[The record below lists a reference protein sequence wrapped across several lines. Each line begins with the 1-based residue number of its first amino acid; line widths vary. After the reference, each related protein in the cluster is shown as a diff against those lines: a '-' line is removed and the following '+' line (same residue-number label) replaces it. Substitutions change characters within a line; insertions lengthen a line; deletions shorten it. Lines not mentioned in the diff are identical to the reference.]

1 MAKLRDIKRR
11 IKSVKNTAKITRTM
25 ELIATAKAK
34 TAQDRIQK
42 ALPYFEALAEI
53 AGQARKASGDDQ
65 GAVHPL
71 LEQREVKKVAILVV
85 VGNRG
90 LCGGYNTN
98 ALRMA
103 RDHRARLLAE
113 GKEVRVFAS
122 GKKAF
127 GWFRFQKVPYE
138 GNYTQF
144 DDRPK
149 FVDAERVADTLIGLF
164 QAGEVDR
171 VDVVYTHYFSA
182 GRQAPVIETMLPIT
196 SAAEA
201 QVAARGGKGVE
212 AEGKLAGVTPLAEPQ
227 GKAGQAVVF
236 TIEPD
241 PKTILDAIFPL
252 QARLHLFRVYLE
264 AASSEQIARRVA
276 MKNATDNAQE
286 VGRLLR
292 MAYNRG
298 RQSQITKEILEV
310 LGGAEAL
317 A

>member
-34 TAQDRIQK
+34 TAQDRTHK

-53 AGQARKASGDDQ
+53 AGQAREASGDDA
-65 GAVHPL
+65 GVVHPL
-71 LEQREVKKVAILVV
+71 LERREVKKVAVLVV

-98 ALRMA
+98 TLRMA
-103 RDHRARLLAE
+103 RDHRARLVAE

-127 GWFRFQKVPYE
+127 GWFKFQKVPFE

-144 DDRPK
+144 DDRPR
-149 FVDAERVADTLIGLF
+149 FVDVERVADALMGLF

-196 SAAEA
+196 SASEA
-201 QVAARGGKGVE
+201 QVAVRGGEGAPAAQGAPGV
-212 AEGKLAGVTPLAEPQ
+212 AAAHA
-227 GKAGQAVVF
+227 KAGRAVVF

-241 PKTILDAIFPL
+241 PRTILDAIFPL

>member
-11 IKSVKNTAKITRTM
+11 MKSVKNTAKITRTM

-34 TAQDRIQK
+34 TSQDRIQR
-42 ALPYFEALAEI
+42 ATPYFEALAEI
-53 AGQARKASGDDQ
+53 AGQARKASGDDV
-65 GAVHPL
+65 GPAHPL
-71 LEQREVKKVAILVV
+71 LTQREVKKVALLVV

-98 ALRMA
+98 VMRMA
-103 RDHRARLLAE
+103 RDHRARLIAE
-113 GKEVRVFAS
+113 GKEVRIFAS
-122 GKKAF
+122 GKKSFA
-127 GWFRFQKVPYE
+127 WMRFQKVPYE
-138 GNYTQF
+138 GGFTQF
-144 DDRPK
+144 DDKPK
-149 FVDAERVADTLIGLF
+149 FVDVEKVADTLIGLF

-182 GRQAPVIETMLPIT
+182 GRQAPVVETMLPIT

-201 QVAARGGKGVE
+201 QLQSKGAKAA
-212 AEGKLAGVTPLAEPQ
+212 AAAAPA
-227 GKAGQAVVF
+227 KADLTKRQVVF

-241 PKTILDAIFPL
+241 PRTILDAIFPL

-264 AASSEQIARRVA
+264 AATSEQIARRIA
-276 MKNATDNAQE
+276 MKNATDNAQD

-292 MAYNRG
+292 MQYNRG

>member
-42 ALPYFEALAEI
+42 ALPYFDALAEI
-53 AGQARKASGDDQ
+53 AGQARQASGDDQ

-71 LEQREVKKVAILVV
+71 LEQREVKKVAILAV

-149 FVDAERVADTLIGLF
+149 FVDVERVADTLIGLF

-201 QVAARGGKGVE
+201 QVAKGKG
-212 AEGKLAGVTPLAEPQ
+212 AEPEPKVAAAAP
-227 GKAGQAVVF
+227 GKPGQAVVF

>member
-11 IKSVKNTAKITRTM
+11 IKSVRNTAKITRTM

-53 AGQARKASGDDQ
+53 AGQARKASGDDV
-65 GAVHPL
+65 GPVHPL
-71 LEQREVKKVAILVV
+71 LEQREVKKVAMLVV

-98 ALRMA
+98 VLRMA

-127 GWFRFQKVPYE
+127 GWFKFQKIPHE

-149 FVDAERVADTLIGLF
+149 FVDVERVADTLIGLF
-164 QAGEVDR
+164 QAREVDR

-201 QVAARGGKGVE
+201 QVAAKGGGNAPAALPEGGKG
-212 AEGKLAGVTPLAEPQ
+212 AEGKG
-227 GKAGQAVVF
+227 GRAVVF

-241 PKTILDAIFPL
+241 PRTILDAIFPL

>member
-42 ALPYFEALAEI
+42 ALPYFDALAEI
-53 AGQARKASGDDQ
+53 AGQARQASGDDQ

-201 QVAARGGKGVE
+201 QVAKGKN
-212 AEGKLAGVTPLAEPQ
+212 AEPEPKVAAAAP
-227 GKAGQAVVF
+227 GKPGQAVVF

>member
-11 IKSVKNTAKITRTM
+11 IKSVKNTSKITRTM

-34 TAQDRIQK
+34 TSQDRIQK
-42 ALPYFEALAEI
+42 AQPYFSALAEI
-53 AGQARKASGDDQ
+53 AGQARKASSEDAGPS
-65 GAVHPL
+65 HPL

-85 VGNRG
+85 VANRG
-90 LCGGYNTN
+90 LAGGYNTN
-98 ALRMA
+98 VLRMA
-103 RDHRARLLAE
+103 RDHRATLLAE
-113 GKEVRVFAS
+113 GKEVRLFAS

-127 GWFRFQKVPYE
+127 GWLRFQKVPAE

-149 FVDAERVADTLIGLF
+149 FVDVERVADTLIGLF
-164 QAGEVDR
+164 TAREVDR
-171 VDVVYTHYFSA
+171 VDVVYTHYLSA
-182 GRQAPVIETMLPIT
+182 GRQAPVVETMLPIT

-201 QVAARGGKGVE
+201 QLASKGAKGAAPVAAAAPAKDAR
-212 AEGKLAGVTPLAEPQ
+212 
-227 GKAGQAVVF
+227 AVVF

-241 PKTILDAIFPL
+241 PRTILDAIFPL

-264 AASSEQIARRVA
+264 AATSEQIARRIA

-286 VGRLLR
+286 VSRLLR
-292 MAYNRG
+292 MQYNRG

>member
-34 TAQDRIQK
+34 TAQDRIQR

-53 AGQARKASGDDQ
+53 AGQARKASGEDV
-65 GAVHPL
+65 GPVHPL
-71 LEQREVKKVAILVV
+71 LERREVKKVAILVV

-98 ALRMA
+98 VLRMA

-113 GKEVRVFAS
+113 GKEVRLFAS
-122 GKKAF
+122 GKKGF
-127 GWFRFQKVPYE
+127 GWLKFQKVPFE
-138 GNYTQF
+138 GSYTQF
-144 DDRPK
+144 DDKPK
-149 FVDAERVADTLIGLF
+149 FVDVERVADTLIGLF

-171 VDVVYTHYFSA
+171 VDVCYTHYFSA
-182 GRQAPVIETMLPIT
+182 GRQAPVVETMLPIT

-201 QVAARGGKGVE
+201 QVASRGEKPAAPSGPG
-212 AEGKLAGVTPLAEPQ
+212 AGGAAPE
-227 GKAGQAVVF
+227 KAGRNVVF

-264 AASSEQIARRVA
+264 SASSEQIARRVA

-286 VGRLLR
+286 VGRLLK